1 MFRASMRRIFVV
13 FSALFLALNCSF
25 AGAEEQKGGSRIE
38 DNSFLLEEAYNQEPG
53 VIQHINAF
61 FYNSKTKSWL
71 YTFTEEWPVPD
82 DTHQLSFTLPVQKL
96 AEPDD
101 ITGIGDLALNYR
113 YQLMRTETVAMSPRF
128 SILTPTGD
136 YKKGLGRGN
145 VGFQVNIPISVV
157 LNEDFVTHWN
167 LGSTYYST
175 AKEPNGA
182 TAKTYG
188 FNYGASFI
196 WGGTRK
202 YNLMLEMAGATDEA
216 VLHDGR
222 TERSD
227 SFFVNPG
234 IRFAIDFPSG
244 LQIVPG
250 IAFPVGVGP
259 SDGEYGAFLYLSF
272 EHPAF

>member
-1 MFRASMRRIFVV
+1 MLSTSKRKILIVLSV
-13 FSALFLALNCSF
+13 LFLALDCSF
-25 AGAEEQKGGSRIE
+25 AGAEEKKGSGRIE
-38 DNSFLLEEAYNQEPG
+38 DNSFLLEEAYNQEAG

-61 FYNSKTKSWL
+61 FHNSKTKAWY

-82 DTHQLSFTLPVQKL
+82 DTHQLSFTLPVQKM

-101 ITGIGDLALNYR
+101 TTGVGDLALNYR
-113 YQLMRTETVAMSPRF
+113 YQLMRTETIAMSPRF

-136 YKKGLGRGN
+136 YKRGLGKGN
-145 VGFQVNIPISVV
+145 VGFQVNIPISVT
-157 LNEDFVTHWN
+157 LNDSFVTHWN
-167 LGSTYYST
+167 LGSTYYPN
-175 AKEPNGA
+175 AKEASGA
-182 TAKTYG
+182 TAQTVC

-202 YNLMLEMAGATDEA
+202 FNLMLEMAGSTDEA
-216 VLHDGR
+216 VLPDGK

-234 IRFAIDFPSG
+234 IRFAIDLPSG

-250 IAFPVGVGP
+250 IAFPIGVGP
-259 SDGEYGAFLYLSF
+259 SGGEYGAFLYLSF
-272 EHPAF
+272 EHSAF